1 MLVLCRTCAYACSG
15 SPHALL
21 SMRSRHFGSDLDS
34 NAFGLLATSM
44 DLFSCTI
51 TVRLNARGIME
62 IMVSEPRGTF
72 AVPAR
77 DDVDHVHEPVRAPF
91 GLNYNEHGGGFVHLP
106 GGDRRNFVR
115 PFTPRGTVAS
125 AMRPLPTVF
134 PSWPGDHSCMID
146 AASYG
151 GDARVP
157 LPRPAPSQRPAS
169 EIATWG
175 RERLVQTGK
184 RPRSD

>member
-21 SMRSRHFGSDLDS
+21 SMRRRPFGSVLDS
-34 NAFGLLATSM
+34 NAFGLSAASM
-44 DLFSCTI
+44 DLFSCTL
-51 TVRLNARGIME
+51 TVRLNARGVME
-62 IMVSEPRGTF
+62 IMISEPCGMF

-115 PFTPRGTVAS
+115 PFTPGTAAS
-125 AMRPLPTVF
+125 AMQPLPTVF
-134 PSWPGDHSCMID
+134 PSWPGGHSSMSD

-157 LPRPAPSQRPAS
+157 LPRPGPSQRPAS

-175 RERLVQTGK
+175 RERLMQTGK